1 MKKDNDLKNINVN
14 EIADI
19 KKIYDGC
26 KFCMETRG
34 RICDKA
40 EELFGNKTVLSQY
53 SPFFNNISGRPNT
66 VRPLYYPVECKLWDL
81 ADDLRFCYRCKIV
94 YAERFTTLTCPH
106 CGVEGEYMPNYYCWL
121 RVPIFETK

>member
-14 EIADI
+14 EIAGI

-53 SPFFNNISGRPNT
+53 SPFFNNIQKSMGLCFLFSPTNFL
-66 VRPLYYPVECKLWDL
+66 PS
-81 ADDLRFCYRCKIV
+81 FFIQMH
-94 YAERFTTLTCPH
+94 TL
-106 CGVEGEYMPNYYCWL
+106 
-121 RVPIFETK
+121 